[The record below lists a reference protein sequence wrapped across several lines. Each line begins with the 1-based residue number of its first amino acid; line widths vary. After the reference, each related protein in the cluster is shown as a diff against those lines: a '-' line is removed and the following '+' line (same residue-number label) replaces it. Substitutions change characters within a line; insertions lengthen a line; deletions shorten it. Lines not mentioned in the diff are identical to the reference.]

1 MYAITATGYRAINS
15 PADAQAGETVVD
27 VLPASLLSAIASQ
40 EAAER
45 AKDGAIREQALT
57 ALTNLRAYRDAVSP
71 TSAQTIAVVRLLCR
85 VSIGLIRLQLR
96 RLDASD

>member
-15 PADAQAGETVVD
+15 PADAQVGETVVN

-45 AKDGAIREQALT
+45 ANDGAIREQALT
-57 ALTNLRAYRDAVSP
+57 ALVNLRAYRDAVSP
-71 TSAQTIAVVRLLCR
+71 TNAQTVAVVRLLCR
-85 VSIGLIRLQLR
+85 VCIGLIRLQFRKLE
-96 RLDASD
+96 ATN